1 MTGSIWQKP
10 VQRNTADGHRQATWI
25 ELFFDLIF
33 VVAVA
38 QLATLLLEDVSWWSG
53 TLYGVAYM
61 AVWLSWV
68 NATFYANR
76 FDSDDLSQRLITFAQ
91 MLTVAGMAA
100 SVAESAAIPF
110 AISIALF
117 RLLSAISY
125 ARVRKAIP
133 SESALANRMVIVMS
147 TFAAIWAA
155 SAFVDGR
162 ARIGIWALAIG
173 LEIGIQ
179 WLPSSRK
186 RRGSAAIQ
194 MNHLVERFG
203 LFTIIVL
210 GETVLAVVIGVAHAH
225 WEATAVT
232 FAAIGMTISFS
243 LWWIYFEGVT
253 GRPLKNIGGIR
264 PLFWVYGQALLVMSI
279 TALGIGLEVAIFTH
293 LGESLGTPHTIV
305 LVGALALA
313 LTGIAVVL
321 ASEATTEDRTRIVL
335 RRIPAILVV
344 LLMGLLPVSAQA
356 LLIGLAIIAATQA
369 AVDVRNS
376 RQVAPEPVVGDRE
389 DRGDVR
395 Q

>member
-1 MTGSIWQKP
+1 VTSSIWQKP
-10 VQRNTADGHRQATWI
+10 VRRSTADGHRQATWI

-53 TLYGVAYM
+53 TLYAVAYM

-110 AISIALF
+110 AVSIALF
-117 RLLSAISY
+117 RLLTAVSY
-125 ARVRKAIP
+125 ARVREAIP
-133 SESALANRMVIVMS
+133 ADGPHANRMVIEM
-147 TFAAIWAA
+147 TAIAAIWAA
-155 SAFVDGR
+155 SVFEDGR
-162 ARIGIWALAIG
+162 ARVGVWVFAIG

-179 WLPSSRK
+179 WLRSSRK

-210 GETVLAVVIGVAHAH
+210 GETVLAVVVGVAHAH
-225 WEATAVT
+225 WEATAVV
-232 FAAIGMTISFS
+232 FAALGMTIPFS
-243 LWWIYFEGVT
+243 LWWIYFEGVVGT
-253 GRPLKNIGGIR
+253 PLKNIGGIR
-264 PLFWVYGQALLVMSI
+264 PLVWVYGQALLVMSI
-279 TALGIGLEVAIFTH
+279 TALGIGLEVAIFAE

-305 LVGALALA
+305 LAGSLGLALI
-313 LTGIAVVL
+313 GIAVVL
-321 ASEATTEDRTRIVL
+321 ASEATAESRTQVVL
-335 RRIPAILVV
+335 ARIPAVLLVV
-344 LLMGLLPVSAQA
+344 VMGVLPVSAQI
-356 LLIGLAIIAATQA
+356 LLIGLAIIAAAQA
-369 AVDVRNS
+369 VVDVRSS
-376 RQVAPEPVVGDRE
+376 RQGALEHLAGDRE

>member
-1 MTGSIWQKP
+1 VTNSIWQKP
-10 VQRNTADGHRQATWI
+10 VQRSTADGHRQATWI

-38 QLATLLLEDVSWWSG
+38 QLGTLLLDDVSWWSG
-53 TLYGVAYM
+53 TIYAVAYM

-117 RLLSAISY
+117 RLLTAISY
-125 ARVRKAIP
+125 ARVRRAIP
-133 SESALANRMVIVMS
+133 SESLHASRMVFVTS
-147 TFAAIWAA
+147 ANAAIWAA
-155 SAFVDGR
+155 SVFLDGR

-179 WLPSSRK
+179 WLPSSRR
-186 RRGSAAIQ
+186 RRGSAPIQ
-194 MNHLVERFG
+194 MDHLVERFG

-210 GETVLAVVIGVAHAH
+210 GETVLAVFLGVAHAD
-225 WEATAVT
+225 WEATAVV

-243 LWWIYFEGVT
+243 MWWIYFEGVIGT
-253 GRPLKNIGGIR
+253 PLKNIGGIR
-264 PLFWVYGQALLVMSI
+264 PLVWVYGQALLVMSI
-279 TALGIGLEVAIFTH
+279 TALGIGLEVAIFTEW
-293 LGESLGTPHTIV
+293 GESLGTAHTIV
-305 LVGALALA
+305 LAGSLALA
-313 LTGIAVVL
+313 LVGIAVVL
-321 ASEATTEDRTRIVL
+321 ASEALTEARTRVFL
-335 RRIPAILVV
+335 ARIPAIVLV
-344 LLMGLLPVSAQA
+344 LLMGLLPVSAQV

-369 AVDVRNS
+369 VVDVRAS
-376 RQVAPEPVVGDRE
+376 RATGT
-389 DRGDVR
+389 
-395 Q
+395 

>member
-1 MTGSIWQKP
+1 VTSNIWQKP
-10 VQRNTADGHRQATWI
+10 VRRSTIDGHRQATWI

-38 QLATLLLEDVSWWSG
+38 QLATLLLKDVSWWSG
-53 TLYGVAYM
+53 TIYAVTYM

-117 RLLSAISY
+117 RLLTAVSY

-133 SESALANRMVIVMS
+133 ADAPLANRMVIVMS
-147 TFAAIWAA
+147 AIAAIWAA
-155 SAFVDGR
+155 SVFVDGR
-162 ARIGIWALAIG
+162 ARIGVWVFAIG

-179 WLPSSRK
+179 WLRSSRR

-210 GETVLAVVIGVAHAH
+210 GETVLAVVVGVAHAH
-225 WEATAVT
+225 WEASAVV
-232 FAAIGMTISFS
+232 FAALGMTISFS
-243 LWWIYFEGVT
+243 LWWIYFEGVAGT
-253 GRPLKNIGGIR
+253 PLKNIGGLR
-264 PLFWVYGQALLVMSI
+264 PLVWVYSQALLVMSI
-279 TALGIGLEVAIFTH
+279 TALGIGLEVAIFTE
-293 LGESLGTPHTIV
+293 LGESLGTPHTVV
-305 LVGALALA
+305 LAGSLGLALIS
-313 LTGIAVVL
+313 IAVVL
-321 ASEATTEDRTRIVL
+321 ASEATAEARTQVML
-335 RRIPAILVV
+335 TRIPAVLLVV
-344 LLMGLLPVSAQA
+344 VMGVLPVSAQI
-356 LLIGLAIIAATQA
+356 LLVGLAIIAAAQA
-369 AVDVRNS
+369 TVDVRSS
-376 RQVAPEPVVGDRE
+376 RQGRLENVAGDRE